1 MSLDHLNEEGL
12 AEPEEI
18 EIPLSIILF
27 FSILLIISY
36 RIHFNGH
43 FHIFGLLAK
52 ILFWIY
58 EFWTLILDVLFCI
71 LTTI

>member
-36 RIHFNGH
+36 GIHFNGH
-43 FHIFGLLAK
+43 FYIFGLQPG
-52 ILFWIY
+52 FY
-58 EFWTLILDVLFCI
+58 FGHMSFGQ
-71 LTTI
+71 